1 MANLKQYIG
10 VSAEMQTMHPHQ
22 HTSQAM
28 KENHTTEHTGC
39 SEGTIFY
46 VKPGGTYSDHRAL
59 KVSPAGKR

>member
-1 MANLKQYIG
+1 
-10 VSAEMQTMHPHQ
+10 MHPHQ